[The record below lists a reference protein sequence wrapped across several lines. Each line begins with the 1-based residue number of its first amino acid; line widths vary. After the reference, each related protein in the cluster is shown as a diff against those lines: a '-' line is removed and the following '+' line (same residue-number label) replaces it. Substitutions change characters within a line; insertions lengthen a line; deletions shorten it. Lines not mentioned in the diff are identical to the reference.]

1 MQLTAREI
9 RMAWGF
15 LAGVTVSEF
24 IAIVWAFQFKGGWVE
39 ALFKYLSTPIGTLWA
54 WLMAAAVTGAYVAY
68 SATRSPV
75 IREYAFRPTAWA
87 PFWALRLFAIP
98 MAFVTGFFEEA
109 FFRKSVMDMAAR
121 HGDGD
126 LEQILIS
133 AVVFG
138 LAHAIWGV
146 FGGKVRAALAV
157 MLATTTLGALLAL
170 VYLAG
175 NRSVGP
181 CVAAHIGLNL
191 FLEPWLVISSAT
203 LSWGKRSLRA

>member
-1 MQLTAREI
+1 MRLTSREI
-9 RMAWGF
+9 RIAWGF

-24 IAIVWAFQFKGGWVE
+24 IAIGWAFQFNGGWVE
-39 ALFKYLSTPIGTLWA
+39 ALLKYLGTPPGTLSA

-75 IREYAFRPTAWA
+75 IREYAFRPSNWA

-109 FFRKSVMDMAAR
+109 FFRKSVMDMAAG
-121 HGDGD
+121 HGYGD
-126 LEQILIS
+126 LTQILIS

-175 NRSVGP
+175 NRSVSP

>member
-1 MQLTAREI
+1 M
-9 RMAWGF
+9 
-15 LAGVTVSEF
+15 
-24 IAIVWAFQFKGGWVE
+24 
-39 ALFKYLSTPIGTLWA
+39 
-54 WLMAAAVTGAYVAY
+54 
-68 SATRSPV
+68 
-75 IREYAFRPTAWA
+75 
-87 PFWALRLFAIP
+87 
-98 MAFVTGFFEEA
+98 
-109 FFRKSVMDMAAR
+109 
-121 HGDGD
+121 
-126 LEQILIS
+126 
-133 AVVFG
+133 VFG

-181 CVAAHIGLNL
+181 CVAAHVGLNL